1 MVAPAL
7 IGLGVGAGFGLLD
20 YMNKK
25 EQEKDDRRIAVATAA
40 GSGFTGMR
48 PSAVH
53 SPSIWGTVGKGAAT
67 GAMVGSLFKGGE
79 AVAEPE
85 QFQDIPAEG
94 PITGPPQASA
104 YNSMAAHGGPT
115 MNAAADYQG
124 TMGGPYMAG
133 PGSSGYSQMD
143 AMGNPVIPQDPNWM
157 PNMPSGGFDG
167 PMTYPSGE
175 RVPYGSNELGFTP
188 VPPQA
193 NMGPPAST
201 QWGPNDARHQPFPG
215 TASQMPEQSVYDYY
229 QMGGPYHTGAGS
241 LSPYPGESGY
251 RYGGY

>member
-167 PMTYPSGE
+167 PMTYPGTPE
-175 RVPYGSNELGFTP
+175 RVPYGEGGLGFKP
-188 VPPQA
+188 
-193 NMGPPAST
+193 GPHPRFYQSREF
-201 QWGPNDARHQPFPG
+201 DAPKHEPFPG